1 MKASENVLIEEPYP
15 WCGRGR
21 LHWEAVKRT
30 ELELP
35 SGELPGPANSSQV
48 LQGRIT
54 SIQDVVNEGVLPK
67 AAAIGQAIAADPLIQ
82 LLQHG
87 CNYACIESCLLAPP
101 STLHME
107 GMLGELNS
115 ALRDLK
121 RHRSPSPSTPPPRLP
136 PLLLSLSHQP
146 HLPSLPALPL
156 FPHLL
161 LSGVTLA
168 PTPAAIPAG
177 LAFVHAAALAP
188 LPAGICCCA
197 MYIVVSSISST
208 LWELG
213 GEVDSMKI
221 CRNLV
226 HYAYEHDVIF
236 SGVQGPLALGVVRG
250 TEAGIGEIG
259 AFLKAF
265 QEVKHFLNA
274 QLVFGK
280 IHTWP
285 TSEINNKLLEEEKST
300 DTYLGKRYCSL
311 RQESTVGTCPRGQVN

>member
-1 MKASENVLIEEPYP
+1 MSPIAELTVANLRIAVVELQEHKRGDEREAE
-15 WCGRGR
+15 CAGRSWSYLQGSF
-21 LHWEAVKRT
+21 L
-30 ELELP
+30 
-35 SGELPGPANSSQV
+35 GPANSSQV

-107 GMLGELNS
+107 GMLGELN
-115 ALRDLK
+115 
-121 RHRSPSPSTPPPRLP
+121 TPPPRLP

-188 LPAGICCCA
+188 LPAG
-197 MYIVVSSISST
+197 VTHVSAPAA
-208 LWELG
+208 L
-213 GEVDSMKI
+213 
-221 CRNLV
+221 
-226 HYAYEHDVIF
+226 
-236 SGVQGPLALGVVRG
+236 PLA
-250 TEAGIGEIG
+250 
-259 AFLKAF
+259 
-265 QEVKHFLNA
+265 
-274 QLVFGK
+274 
-280 IHTWP
+280 WP
-285 TSEINNKLLEEEKST
+285 FPPLPPSFPPVLLRT
-300 DTYLGKRYCSL
+300 PLA
-311 RQESTVGTCPRGQVN
+311 P